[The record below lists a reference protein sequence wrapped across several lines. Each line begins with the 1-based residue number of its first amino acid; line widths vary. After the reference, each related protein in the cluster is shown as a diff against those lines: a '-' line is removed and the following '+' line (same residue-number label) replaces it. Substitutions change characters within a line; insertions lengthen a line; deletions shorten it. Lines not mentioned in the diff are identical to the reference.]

1 MSRDTLV
8 YLQDILASC
17 QKVLTYTHDLSRDV
31 FFQTDIVYDATLRNI
46 EIIGEAAKQ
55 IPLDVREK
63 YPQVEWRKI
72 AGMRD
77 IVIHAYFG
85 IDDDI
90 VWDVIQN
97 KVPEL
102 LHQIEW
108 ILKDFVE

>member
-1 MSRDTLV
+1 VLAYT
-8 YLQDILASC
+8 QDI
-17 QKVLTYTHDLSRDV
+17 SREA
-31 FFQTDIVYDATLRNI
+31 FFKTDIIYDATLRNI

-55 IPLDVREK
+55 IPLGVREE

-102 LHQIEW
+102 LQQIKQ